1 MKTGGADPRAEYE
14 QRRAR
19 WVAAIARGD
28 RRHLLVS
35 NLRLAAVVLAAL
47 LAWLGFARA
56 MVSPAWTLVP
66 VAAFLALMVV
76 HAYVLNAR
84 DRAVNARDYYD
95 RGFKRLDGSWM
106 GSGPDGARFLDGHP
120 YANDLDLFG
129 TGSLFQ
135 LLDTARTE
143 AGEEMLADFLGRTSP
158 VAEIESRQQAVAELR
173 DRLDF
178 RESIAVVAADTPV
191 SRTSALATWAASP
204 PAGLGVPDAWIFAAC
219 AATTAILVVAYFVV
233 PLPGGPIAAWLVVQ
247 SGIAAIR
254 RRQVRQVLRGVDL
267 AERDLSLLT
276 ELLRRIES
284 ETFAS
289 PRLQMLH
296 GRLVKDG
303 ARLSRRIARLR
314 VFIAA
319 RDSLRNEFVR
329 PFALLLLVR
338 SQSAVAIDRW
348 HAAHRAQLAGW
359 LTVVGELE
367 ALASLATYAFEH
379 PADSFPIVTA
389 DGAVFAAVGLA
400 HPLIHDTIGVRNDV
414 SIGGDAPHVL
424 IVSGSNMSGKST
436 LLRTIGAN
444 AVLAMAGA
452 PVRAASLEC
461 SPAGDRRH
469 HTHRGFAAGGPL
481 ALLRGDSPHPGH
493 RSRHAWR
500 RRLCSFS
507 STRSCTAR
515 IHTTAGSASEAIVG
529 ALVEAGAIG
538 LVTTHDLALTEL
550 VNALGPRARNVH
562 FEDRLEGGQMIFD
575 YRMHDG
581 VVEHSNALELMRAV
595 GLKV

>member
-1 MKTGGADPRAEYE
+1 VVPADPRAEYE
-14 QRRAR
+14 RRRAR
-19 WVAAIARGD
+19 WAAAIARGD

-56 MVSPAWTLVP
+56 IVSPAWTLVP

-76 HAYVLNAR
+76 HALVLNAR

-129 TGSLFQ
+129 AGSLFQ

-143 AGEEMLADFLGRTSP
+143 AGEEVLADFLGRTSS
-158 VAEIESRQQAVAELR
+158 VAEIESRQHAVAELR

-204 PAGLGVPDAWIFAAC
+204 PAGLGIPDAWIFAAC
-219 AATTAILVVAYFVV
+219 AATTAILVVAFFVV
-233 PLPGGPIAAWLVVQ
+233 PLPGGPVAAWLVVQ
-247 SGIAAIR
+247 SGIAAVR

-284 ETFAS
+284 ETFTS

-303 ARLSRRIARLR
+303 VRLSRRIARLR

-348 HAAHRAQLAGW
+348 HAAHRAQLAEW

-379 PADSFPIVTA
+379 PANPFPIVTA
-389 DGAVFAAVGLA
+389 DGAVFAAAGLA

-414 SIGGDAPHVL
+414 SIGGEAPHVL

-436 LLRTIGAN
+436 LLRTVGAN

-461 SPAGDRRH
+461 SPLVIGATIHIEDSLQAGHSRFYAEILRIRDIVHATRGHTPVLFLLDEILHGTNSRDRRV
-469 HTHRGFAAGGPL
+469 G
-481 ALLRGDSPHPGH
+481 
-493 RSRHAWR
+493 
-500 RRLCSFS
+500 
-507 STRSCTAR
+507 
-515 IHTTAGSASEAIVG
+515 SEAIIG
-529 ALVEAGAIG
+529 ALVQAGAIG

-550 VNALGPRARNVH
+550 VSALGPRARNVH
-562 FEDRLEGGQMIFD
+562 FEDRLEDGRMIFD
-575 YRMHDG
+575 YRMRDG